1 MGFIVFPWTSMSFPQ
16 KNPEE
21 FLQRLEDAPPD
32 AEALRRICTTIFLSA
47 STNFI
52 YAVTVAMFWP
62 VAKFGNP
69 QSVWET
75 VKLLWTLARPVAV
88 PIVTDVPPWVVSLS
102 VRCWTDTNER
112 CKNV

>member
-1 MGFIVFPWTSMSFPQ
+1 MDFH
-16 KNPEE
+16 E
-21 FLQRLEDAPPD
+21 FSTEKPRGIFTTAGGRPPD
-32 AEALRRICTTIFLSA
+32 AEALRRTCTTIFLPA

-88 PIVTDVPPWVVSLS
+88 PIVTDVPTWVVSLCA
-102 VRCWTDTNER
+102 VLDRH
-112 CKNV
+112 